1 VSSGGWLQRLQ
12 ATSTHL
18 SPASKSGM
26 SEAADR
32 HVRMALSALA
42 WIFLP
47 SKAASRENAGGT
59 HQRATLSLDALVWP
73 TANSPRV
80 LQKNLDRTGTPTAQ

>member
-1 VSSGGWLQRLQ
+1 MSSGGWLQRLQ

-18 SPASKSGM
+18 SPRIQIRNER
-26 SEAADR
+26 EAADR

-47 SKAASRENAGGT
+47 SQAASRGNAGGAY
-59 HQRATLSLDALVWP
+59 QSATLSPDA
-73 TANSPRV
+73 
-80 LQKNLDRTGTPTAQ
+80 

>member
-1 VSSGGWLQRLQ
+1 MSSGGWLQRMQ
-12 ATSTHL
+12 VTSTHL
-18 SPASKSGM
+18 PPASKSGM

-47 SKAASRENAGGT
+47 SQAASRENAGGT
-59 HQRATLSLDALVWP
+59 DQHATLSPDALV
-73 TANSPRV
+73 
-80 LQKNLDRTGTPTAQ
+80 